1 MNTEEYKHIIIEM
14 IKQIADIEILIK
26 VYTVI
31 KTFTS

>member
-14 IKQIADIEILIK
+14 IKQIDDIEILIK